1 MEIIFRFWTAKIRS
15 RVFWYGGK
23 LVFNGN
29 LNKRD
34 TLKTIPVQNTFLQ
47 ELLEIWSEVN
57 FCDQIRTEQQFLE
70 QPIWHNSLI
79 RIEDKP
85 IFYRQLFLCGMS
97 KITHLMKDSRNFL
110 SLEELI
116 NTYKVRVM
124 TLKYFGLISALR
136 HHYNANFPKE
146 PSDTGKPSAFLETFV
161 KSDKGNRV
169 VYKKLL
175 SSKSSAP
182 VKSQTKWKNLIV
194 CDGWIPDWGVAY
206 GLAARCTKSTKLL
219 NFHYRFLHRILPTN
233 VLLTKIGLKQ
243 DPNCTFCSNSP
254 ESLIHLFWYC
264 MNVETFW
271 ENLIERL
278 KESKLVPRNYPKQIT
293 VFLGLRPDT
302 STFSLQLNFCFLLA
316 RYYIWCC
323 KTSNKT
329 PRLQSFIMV
338 LKSQFYIE
346 SYQTRENSK
355 KWQPLLPILTIN

>member
-1 MEIIFRFWTAKIRS
+1 M
-15 RVFWYGGK
+15 V
-23 LVFNGN
+23 
-29 LNKRD
+29 
-34 TLKTIPVQNTFLQ
+34 
-47 ELLEIWSEVN
+47 
-57 FCDQIRTEQQFLE
+57 
-70 QPIWHNSLI
+70 
-79 RIEDKP
+79 
-85 IFYRQLFLCGMS
+85 
-97 KITHLMKDSRNFL
+97 
-110 SLEELI
+110 
-116 NTYKVRVM
+116 
-124 TLKYFGLISALR
+124 
-136 HHYNANFPKE
+136 YN
-146 PSDTGKPSAFLETFV
+146 
-161 KSDKGNRV
+161 
-169 VYKKLL
+169 KLL

-243 DPNCTFCSNSP
+243 DPNCTFCSNSS

-278 KESKLVPRNYPKQIT
+278 KESKLVPGNYPKQIT
-293 VFLGLRPDT
+293 VFMGLRPDT

-346 SYQTRENSK
+346 SYKTRENSK
-355 KWQPLLPILTIN
+355 KWQPLLPILTTN